1 MIVIPGEP
9 EPGHV
14 RLATSELF
22 KRILIDQIE
31 SGLRFHRL
39 MKVMALRRSCGVEPG
54 VSTIS
59 VRLPPRLAKD

>member
-9 EPGHV
+9 SHV
-14 RLATSELF
+14 RNTLATSELF
-22 KRILIDQIE
+22 KRILIDEIE

-39 MKVMALRRSCGVEPG
+39 MKVMELRRSCGVEPG